1 MKKSFLNILIFF
13 SLNALAQDSSGFSVD
28 SSGKPYDPALL
39 EKSPDRGELLMIA
52 PVNKKNPPNYKTRKW
67 LAGTATVVGYGGS
80 FILLNEA
87 WYKDYPR
94 SSFHTYNDAGEWMQM
109 DKIGHGWT
117 AYTLSR
123 VSTNMWKWAG
133 VENKKAV
140 WIGSGTGLLYLLSIE
155 YLDGLSAEWGWS
167 WADVAA
173 DVFGTGLFAAQ
184 ELLWKEQRINL
195 KYSAHIETYEP
206 ASLEERADYL
216 FGNTKPERM
225 LKDYNQ
231 QTYWLS
237 FNLKSL
243 LKLNKFPP
251 WLNIAFGHG
260 AEGMFGGY
268 ENVDYDEDGNITFD
282 RRDIKRYR
290 QWYLSPD
297 IDLTKIK
304 TKSGF
309 LRSVF
314 SAVNIL
320 KFPAPAL
327 ELSNGKLH
335 FRAIV
340 F

>member
-1 MKKSFLNILIFF
+1 MYAVGQN
-13 SLNALAQDSSGFSVD
+13 SSGTFTD
-28 SSGKPYDPALL
+28 STYKPEHHFGHALHRGKL
-39 EKSPDRGELLMIA
+39 
-52 PVNKKNPPNYKTRKW
+52 PNYSASANTIVPPLPKWNNTTRKW

-94 SSFHTYNDAGEWMQM
+94 SSFHTYNDAGEWKQI

-123 VSTNMWKWAG
+123 VSSNMWKWAG
-133 VENKKAV
+133 IEDQKAV
-140 WIGSGTGLLYLLSIE
+140 IIGSGTGLLYLLSIE
-155 YLDGLSAEWGWS
+155 YLDGRSAEWGWS

-173 DVFGTGLFAAQ
+173 NVFGTGLFASQ
-184 ELLWKEQRINL
+184 ELLWKEQKIQM
-195 KYSAHIETYEP
+195 KFSAHIKQYEP
-206 ASLEERADYL
+206 QSLQIRANDL
-216 FGNTKPERM
+216 FGKTKPARM

-237 FNLKSL
+237 FNLKSV
-243 LKLNKFPP
+243 LKTDFFPA
-251 WLNIAFGHG
+251 WLNIGIGHG
-260 AEGMFGGY
+260 ADGMFGGY
-268 ENVDYDEDGNITFD
+268 ENLDRDDDGNITFD

-304 TKSGF
+304 TNSRF

-320 KFPAPAL
+320 KIPAPAL
-327 ELSNGKLH
+327 EFSNGKLH
-335 FRAIV
+335 ARGIV